1 MLLLLYGEAFF
12 FLILAILLFAPIDN
26 NLSKKKPKD
35 KRASFEDEINKL
47 AKKLKK

>member
-1 MLLLLYGEAFF
+1 MSLLLFGETFL
-12 FLILAILLFAPIDN
+12 FLILGISLFVPIN
-26 NLSKKKPKD
+26 NDSAKKKPKD